1 LPREEIENTILIMQN
16 KVLNAF
22 SGSRVDRV
30 VDRGLEARRAVAQDE
45 IERLVAAALR
55 LIERSGS
62 LDPKVSDILA
72 EAGLSNQAFYRHF
85 QGKHELLVAVLD
97 EGIRGLADYL
107 ARRMKAATTPVES
120 IREWIRGMAAQS
132 RNPSGAAATRPFAL
146 ARGQLAESFGA
157 EVIESQARM
166 TAPLRGAL
174 EAAVASGDLPRVDP
188 SADAEMLYLL
198 LMGWVEA
205 RLIEGRIPDESEVER
220 LESFALAG
228 LGRGAGLDAEQGAQ

>member
-1 LPREEIENTILIMQN
+1 
-16 KVLNAF
+16 
-22 SGSRVDRV
+22 
-30 VDRGLEARRAVAQDE
+30 
-45 IERLVAAALR
+45 
-55 LIERSGS
+55 
-62 LDPKVSDILA
+62 
-72 EAGLSNQAFYRHF
+72 
-85 QGKHELLVAVLD
+85 
-97 EGIRGLADYL
+97 
-107 ARRMKAATTPVES
+107 
-120 IREWIRGMAAQS
+120 MAAQS

-146 ARGQLAESFGA
+146 ARGRLAESFGA
-157 EVIESQARM
+157 EVIESQAQM
-166 TAPLRGAL
+166 TAPLRSAL